1 MSTETIV
8 ESPNAI
14 SASKKAAGAKGMLYG
29 GIVSIVMLFSAFC
42 SAFIVSQGGNFWV
55 NLSLPSA
62 FWIST
67 GIILASS
74 LTINLALVNIKRNK
88 KKITNYFLSLT
99 LLLGV
104 LFAVFQLIGWGQL
117 IDRGNYFVGNIMD
130 PDSDGFFVKG
140 EYGKDFT
147 LTFNSQVLD
156 YKDGK
161 LYFPDGKELNAVQY
175 DNLKN
180 QRNTASSYI
189 YVITALHVLHL
200 LGGLVYLIFVT
211 IAGFRE
217 KYDASNYLKIS
228 LISIYWHF
236 LDVLW
241 LFLFLFL
248 QFIH

>member
-1 MSTETIV
+1 MEPITTETINY
-8 ESPNAI
+8 ERARKDSG
-14 SASKKAAGAKGMLYG
+14 SRGMLYVS
-29 GIVSIVMLFSAFC
+29 IVSIVMLFSAFC
-42 SAFIVSQGGNFWV
+42 SAFIVSKGGNFWV
-55 NLSLPSA
+55 NLVLPSS

-67 GIILASS
+67 AIILVSS
-74 LTINLALVNIKRNK
+74 LTMNLALSAIRRNN
-88 KKITNYFLSLT
+88 KKITSIFLSVT

-104 LFAVFQLIGWGQL
+104 LFAVFQWNGWGQM

-130 PDSDGFFVKG
+130 PESDAFFVKG

-147 LTFNSQVLD
+147 LTFNAQELS

-161 LYFPDGKELNAVQY
+161 LFFPDGKELNAVQY

-189 YVITALHVLHL
+189 YIITALHVLHL
-200 LGGLVYLIFVT
+200 LGGLIYLVFVT
-211 IAGFRE
+211 ISAFRE
-217 KYDASNYLKIS
+217 QFDSSNYLRIS

-236 LDVLW
+236 LDILW
-241 LFLFLFL
+241 ILLFLFL